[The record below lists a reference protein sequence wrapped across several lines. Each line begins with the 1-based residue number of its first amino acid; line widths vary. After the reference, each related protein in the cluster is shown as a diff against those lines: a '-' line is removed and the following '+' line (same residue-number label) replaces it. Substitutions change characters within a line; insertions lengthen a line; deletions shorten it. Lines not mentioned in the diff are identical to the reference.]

1 MKAAILRRVEPS
13 HAGVLLP
20 IVALLS
26 ALIAS
31 QSALEPVLGAW
42 SKPEYSH
49 AWLIP
54 PLALLV
60 FVHRLNLVKAD
71 GQRWPGVVLAT
82 LSFPIMLFGWAAGS
96 YTATIDGV
104 LLGLCGF
111 VWSSFGT
118 GPMRLLAAPLTYLLF
133 MVPVPVAIFVSV
145 SADMQLISSEFG
157 TLLIRI
163 LGLDAGL
170 DGNIIVLPSARLEVA
185 EACSGLRYLFP
196 LVSFAFLV
204 SMLLEDS
211 FWKKA
216 LIVASSF
223 PIAVMLN
230 AGRIA
235 MIAVLLERFG
245 LDTSSGPSHTFEG
258 FAVFLLCL
266 LLLALEV
273 SLLARLGGQRGRF
286 VAADLLGMDRG
297 RFRRLLRWPVSRA
310 SWAALSILV
319 IGTAAIAS
327 LPERMEHTPQ
337 RRPFA
342 LFPMEFS
349 GWRGAPRTLDNESLS
364 ALGLTDYL
372 LADFINDAYP
382 NRPLNVYVAYYASQR
397 NGLHAHS
404 PQLCIPGGGW
414 SIIGQSAID
423 MPWQT
428 GGSVTVN
435 RVVIEKKGLRQIVYY
450 WFEERGRHIAR
461 ESVLKYYALRDAL
474 VDKRSDGALVRI
486 VMPTTADNDDG
497 TVVDR
502 AARDMVRDLSAILQ
516 PYVPNDERRD
526 VVDAH

>member
-20 IVALLS
+20 IAALLS
-26 ALIAS
+26 ALIAN
-31 QSALEPVLGAW
+31 QSALEPLVGAW

-60 FVHRLNLVKAD
+60 FVHRLSLVTAD

-104 LLGLCGF
+104 ILGLGGF

-118 GPMRLLAAPLTYLLF
+118 GAMRLLAAPLTYLLF

-170 DGNIIVLPSARLEVA
+170 EGNIIALPSARLEVA

-216 LIVASSF
+216 MIVASSF

-245 LDTSSGPSHTFEG
+245 LDTSSGPSHAFEG

-273 SLLARLGGQRGRF
+273 SLLLRLGRQRGRF
-286 VAADLLGMDRG
+286 VAADLFGIQG
-297 RFRRLLRWPVSRA
+297 RESQPLLRWPVSRA
-310 SWAALSILV
+310 SCAGLSILV
-319 IGTAAIAS
+319 IGTIMITS
-327 LPERMEHTPQ
+327 LPERTEHTPQ

-349 GWRGAPRTLDNESLS
+349 GWRGIPRTLDSESLG
-364 ALGLTDYL
+364 ALGLTDYI
-372 LADFINDAYP
+372 LADFTNDTYP
-382 NRPLNVYVAYYASQR
+382 NRPLNFYVAYYASQR

-414 SIIGQSAID
+414 SIVRQSTVE
-423 MPWQT
+423 MPWKT
-428 GGSVTVN
+428 GGSITVN
-435 RVVIEKKGLRQIVYY
+435 RVVIEKKELRQVVYY

-461 ESVLKYYALRDAL
+461 ESALKYYALRDAF

-486 VMPTTADNDDG
+486 VVSLVADNDDG
-497 TVVDR
+497 ATIDR
-502 AARDMVRDLSAILQ
+502 AARDLVHDLSPFLQ
-516 PYVPNDERRD
+516 SYIPADER
-526 VVDAH
+526 